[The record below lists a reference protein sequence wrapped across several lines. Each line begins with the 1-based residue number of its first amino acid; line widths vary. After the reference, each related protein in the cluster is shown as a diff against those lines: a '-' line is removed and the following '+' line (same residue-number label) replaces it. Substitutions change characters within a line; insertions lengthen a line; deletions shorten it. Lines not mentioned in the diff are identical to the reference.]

1 VILTQFQRF
10 LGGAIVALVA
20 IAAILGYEYYGTL
33 ARKAELAR
41 QLTTLQTT
49 VDKLNAAAAS
59 SQGSDP
65 LLHDPAFPPDPPNLQ
80 LAGIVLDSAT
90 SSGVTA
96 GSLQST
102 TLGTDK
108 IGDNTYRTVSM
119 NLTVTGTLPQVLD
132 FFDRVERGG
141 IRTIVFDNMRVE
153 PSNGSWSVQIQLIA
167 YAQPG

>member
-1 VILTQFQRF
+1 MILTPVQRF

-20 IAAILGYEYYGTL
+20 IAVILGYEYYGTL

-41 QLTTLQTT
+41 QLTTLQAT
-49 VDKLNAAAAS
+49 VDKINAIAAANP
-59 SQGSDP
+59 GNDP
-65 LLHDPAFPPDPPNLQ
+65 LLHEAAFPAQPPNLQ

-90 SSGVTA
+90 TSGVAA

-102 TLGTDK
+102 TLGTDQV
-108 IGDNTYRTVSM
+108 GNNTYRTVTM
-119 NLTVTGTLPQVLD
+119 NLTVTGTLPQVLA

-141 IRTIVFDNMRVE
+141 IRTIVFDNMHVE
-153 PSNGSWSVQIQLIA
+153 PSNGKWTVQIQLTA

>member
-1 VILTQFQRF
+1 VILTPFQRF
-10 LGGAIVALVA
+10 LGGAIVAIVA
-20 IAAILGYEYYGTL
+20 IAAVLGYEYYGTL

-49 VDKLNAAAAS
+49 VDKLNATAAS

-65 LLHDPAFPPDPPNLQ
+65 LLHDPAFPAEPPNLQ

-90 SSGVTA
+90 SSGVSA
-96 GSLQST
+96 GNLQST